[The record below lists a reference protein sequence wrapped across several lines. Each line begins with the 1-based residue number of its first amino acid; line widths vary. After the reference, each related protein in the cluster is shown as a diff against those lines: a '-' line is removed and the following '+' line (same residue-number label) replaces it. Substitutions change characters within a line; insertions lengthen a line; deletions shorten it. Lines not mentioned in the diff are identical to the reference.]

1 MAKKIKSYLTYSAII
16 IIILIVV
23 SLGILLYNYFQG
35 TYYEGFDNI
44 KQDPFTI
51 EFDSSETSS
60 DPKPVG
66 LYTINT
72 YMNSNT
78 TPTSVSDFSSNFV
91 LSVPDQNNIIIIQQP
106 AAVSPASPS
115 VSPSPSAVPVSQTV
129 SSQSNTVSGAKPSK
143 SYQHSTSKKSNLT
156 VIKFAT
162 APTITKAPTI
172 ISDPT
177 LQQSIDENPTNYDMA
192 PGSTIDMPQSSSP
205 SPSTASTVVPPPTIL
220 SETIVITPKTT
231 NPTNPHLADIF
242 PNSYTITIIFKS
254 SMYDISGSK
263 NSIDTA
269 TNTMIIGENGQL
281 LDNKFNVIGFAGK
294 DIFNPHKFKISV
306 YDNKN
311 VGKIKISFTPMK

>member
-1 MAKKIKSYLTYSAII
+1 M
-16 IIILIVV
+16 
-23 SLGILLYNYFQG
+23 
-35 TYYEGFDNI
+35 
-44 KQDPFTI
+44 
-51 EFDSSETSS
+51 
-60 DPKPVG
+60 
-66 LYTINT
+66 
-72 YMNSNT
+72 
-78 TPTSVSDFSSNFV
+78 
-91 LSVPDQNNIIIIQQP
+91 IQQP
-106 AAVSPASPS
+106 ASPS
-115 VSPSPSAVPVSQTV
+115 PVSPSPSPSSNSPPVSQTV

-143 SYQHSTSKKSNLT
+143 SYQHSASKKSSLT

-172 ISDPT
+172 TSDPT

-205 SPSTASTVVPPPTIL
+205 SPSTASTVVPTTTIL

-231 NPTNPHLADIF
+231 NPTDPHLADIF

-254 SMYDISGSK
+254 SMYDISGGK

-269 TNTMIIGENGQL
+269 TNTMIIGQNGQL
-281 LDNKFNVIGFAGK
+281 LDNKFNVIGFASK

-311 VGKIKISFTPMK
+311 VGKIKISFTPTK